1 MKEFEKK
8 DAKKRKAFSTTM
20 KKSTQT
26 KIAIGTTTCGS
37 DGETIVKKQRASFNH
52 GKLQF
57 VTNETVLNSLST
69 FLIRSGV
76 AFNAIDN
83 EDFKTFYRL
92 CRSDTNAPTLGRS
105 VHNSNID
112 SYYDEFK
119 GLVVQAVSNEIRT
132 MHGIPFL
139 NLMHDMWTSK
149 SVKAVLGVSIS
160 YIDSNWKKIYL
171 ALFNRAHRGGHS
183 ARIVSSTIKKRM
195 ADEYPDLPITD
206 YIWTVVSDTTSSARN
221 VAEDFEDSLQID
233 CNMHSANLGLKY
245 ALGISDNFIT
255 NRLTRVRTVVTP
267 GSDGEAFTEATVAIS
282 KMRTLVKFFGT
293 PDRRAKL
300 KNFADQRSFVNY
312 TVPGIDGETRAAGI
326 PTLIQKVVFNYSL
339 LHEFFTEECPHT
351 EQEVFTCI
359 TEEEWN
365 LLIEMEA
372 IVEPLAKFTR
382 ANVQSGSVVTAS
394 YFLYW
399 KQQFI
404 NHVESKESFQVLT
417 RIDRAI
423 HETYVTQKRITKSKT
438 LFSDSSSKCFKRLR
452 HQLQIRFDRPQ
463 RSMDLTE
470 RDELDLFFAMCLDPR
485 TKSLGKKDVYALNLI
500 ALKAKHYEF
509 YVLLSRLSGS
519 KHKQEPESVDC
530 NSDDDSSDNSGDV
543 HGEYLDIDESMVVD
557 SRTTD
562 MVSRAESDKIVDDW
576 MKLRIDFDAVAR
588 EQYSKKNKDFDQ
600 TELYTKVKVPGGKSV
615 RVYSID
621 ALYGH
626 VDALE
631 WWKENEIKYPTLAL
645 MARVYLSQELS
656 SCFQERVF
664 SIAGFTGNKLRT
676 TTDDDRA
683 EKLVLG
689 CVNKDVHVYF
699 RNAKKQ
705 FH

>member
-1 MKEFEKK
+1 MVQM
-8 DAKKRKAFSTTM
+8 ARRLS
-20 KKSTQT
+20 KSR
-26 KIAIGTTTCGS
+26 GH
-37 DGETIVKKQRASFNH
+37 H
-52 GKLQF
+52 GKLRF

-92 CRSDTNAPTLGRS
+92 CRSDTKAPTLGRS

-119 GLVVQAVSNEIRT
+119 GLFVQAVSNEIRT

-139 NLMHDMWTSK
+139 PS
-149 SVKAVLGVSIS
+149 
-160 YIDSNWKKIYL
+160 
-171 ALFNRAHRGGHS
+171 
-183 ARIVSSTIKKRM
+183 
-195 ADEYPDLPITD
+195 
-206 YIWTVVSDTTSSARN
+206 
-221 VAEDFEDSLQID
+221 
-233 CNMHSANLGLKY
+233 
-245 ALGISDNFIT
+245 
-255 NRLTRVRTVVTP
+255 
-267 GSDGEAFTEATVAIS
+267 
-282 KMRTLVKFFGT
+282 
-293 PDRRAKL
+293 
-300 KNFADQRSFVNY
+300 
-312 TVPGIDGETRAAGI
+312 IDGETRAAGI

-339 LHEFFTEECPHT
+339 LHEFFTEECPVT

-365 LLIEMEA
+365 LLIEIEA

-399 KQQFI
+399 KQQFVD
-404 NHVESKESFQVLT
+404 HVKKKESFQVLS

-423 HETYVTQKRITKSKT
+423 HETYVTQKRVTKSKT

-485 TKSLGKKDVYALNLI
+485 TKSLGRKNVYALNLI

-509 YVLLSRLSGS
+509 YVLLSRVSGS
-519 KHKQEPESVDC
+519 KHKHSSESVDC

-557 SRTTD
+557 SRKTD

-600 TELYTKVKVPGGKSV
+600 TELYIKVKVPG
-615 RVYSID
+615 
-621 ALYGH
+621 
-626 VDALE
+626 
-631 WWKENEIKYPTLAL
+631 
-645 MARVYLSQELS
+645 
-656 SCFQERVF
+656 
-664 SIAGFTGNKLRT
+664 
-676 TTDDDRA
+676 
-683 EKLVLG
+683 
-689 CVNKDVHVYF
+689 
-699 RNAKKQ
+699 RNP
-705 FH
+705 